1 MEKKRTDL
9 NQKLKI
15 VFIVLLVVLI
25 AIMVGSVIYYRSTL
39 DQSGPSDI
47 GNALSYY
54 ECTLIKVEKSKE
66 DGFSKD
72 IYAKLKRPPVEENG
86 YSNKEEYENIIKDV
100 SYVVQ
105 GNYRLID
112 DEKGITIRVVYDE
125 VALTSTYTIN
135 GDHNYFTNQQ
145 ALIQKAKLEVSLTNL
160 TVDSRELQS
169 LMNSEWIRR
178 NTNDL
183 GTVDTSAL
191 SYDNYF
197 DEGYRIKTHGIY
209 VYNIDFTHQ
218 YKGKVVNNI
227 STNMTNDAVKGILGE
242 PTFNLRNG
250 LIIGYKSNDIYAFFV
265 NGEISIYKVNKLD
278 EDKNNQFADLVEELN
293 KNGDVTSFY
302 NKLTQLYPN
311 PESTIEN
318 EDEVFAS
325 YPEYGFSVTFGK
337 YTNTITIYR
346 NYLGKITPDSSV
358 EDLIEGDVP
367 INISTQFNEDLIFE
381 TEKVRY
387 GVDIGYR
394 GAFVREIKD
403 LNVSVLTE
411 KYAVIS
417 EKDTNTVNFFSTK
430 STNLDS
436 SITYIRGMKVLNYSD
451 TTFIYNIPNKG
462 IYYYNAENAT
472 TTTIIEGEYEFS
484 LEKIENNTLYYDNGK
499 SLNLG

>member
-1 MEKKRTDL
+1 MEKKKTDL
-9 NQKLKI
+9 NQRLKI
-15 VFIVLLVVLI
+15 IFIILLVALI
-25 AIMVGSVIYYRSTL
+25 AIMIGSVIYYRSTL
-39 DQSGPSDI
+39 GQNGPTDI
-47 GNALSYY
+47 LNALSYY

-100 SYVVQ
+100 SYAVQ

-112 DEKGITIRVVYDE
+112 EEKGITIRVVYDK
-125 VALTSTYTIN
+125 VNLNSTYTIN
-135 GDHNYFTNQQ
+135 GDHNYFAKQQ
-145 ALIQKAKLEVSLTNL
+145 ALIQKSKLEVSLTNL
-160 TVDSRELQS
+160 TINSRELQS
-169 LMNSEWIRR
+169 IMNVDWIRR

-183 GTVDTSAL
+183 GTVDSSAL

-209 VYNIDFTHQ
+209 VYNIVFTHQ
-218 YKGKVVNNI
+218 YKDKVVNNI
-227 STNMTNDAVKGILGE
+227 STNMTNDAIKGMLGE
-242 PTFNLRNG
+242 PTFNLRDG

-278 EDKNNQFADLVEELN
+278 EDKNNQFANLVEELN

-311 PESTIEN
+311 PESTIET
-318 EDEVFAS
+318 EDEVSAS

-346 NYLGKITPDSSV
+346 NYLGKVTPESSV
-358 EDLIEGDVP
+358 EELIEGDVP

-381 TEKVRY
+381 TEKIRY

>member
-1 MEKKRTDL
+1 MEKKKTDL

-15 VFIVLLVVLI
+15 VFIILLVILI

-105 GNYRLID
+105 NNYRLID
-112 DEKGITIRVVYDE
+112 DEKGITIRVVYDKVE
-125 VALTSTYTIN
+125 LTSTYTIN
-135 GDHNYFTNQQ
+135 GDHNYFANQQ
-145 ALIQKAKLEVSLTNL
+145 ALIQKSKLEVSLTDL
-160 TVDSRELQS
+160 TVNSRELQS
-169 LMNSEWIRR
+169 LMNADWIRR

-191 SYDNYF
+191 AYDNYF

-209 VYNIDFTHQ
+209 VYNIVFTHQ

-278 EDKNNQFADLVEELN
+278 EDKNNQFANLVEELN

-318 EDEVFAS
+318 EDEISAS

-337 YTNTITIYR
+337 YTNTIKIYR
-346 NYLGKITPDSSV
+346 NYLGKVTPDSSV
-358 EDLIEGDVP
+358 EDIIEGNVP

-381 TEKVRY
+381 TEKVRH

-394 GAFVREIKD
+394 GAFIREIKD

-417 EKDTNTVNFFSTK
+417 EKDTNTVNFFSIK
-430 STNLDS
+430 RTNLDS
-436 SITYIRGMKVLNYSD
+436 SITYIKGMKVLNYTD

>member
-1 MEKKRTDL
+1 MEKKKTDL

-15 VFIVLLVVLI
+15 VFIILLVILI

-105 GNYRLID
+105 NNYRLID
-112 DEKGITIRVVYDE
+112 EEKGITIRVVYDKVE
-125 VALTSTYTIN
+125 LTSTYTIN
-135 GDHNYFTNQQ
+135 GDHNYFANQQ
-145 ALIQKAKLEVSLTNL
+145 ALIQKSKLEVSLTDL
-160 TVDSRELQS
+160 TVNSRELQS
-169 LMNSEWIRR
+169 LMNADWIRR

-191 SYDNYF
+191 AYDNYF

-209 VYNIDFTHQ
+209 VYNIVFTHQ

-278 EDKNNQFADLVEELN
+278 EDKNNQFANLVEELN

-318 EDEVFAS
+318 EDEISAS

-337 YTNTITIYR
+337 YTNTIKIYR
-346 NYLGKITPDSSV
+346 NYLGKVTPDSSV
-358 EDLIEGDVP
+358 EDIIEGNVP

-381 TEKVRY
+381 TEKVRH

-394 GAFVREIKD
+394 GAFIREIKD

-417 EKDTNTVNFFSTK
+417 EKDTNTVNFFSIK
-430 STNLDS
+430 RTNLDS
-436 SITYIRGMKVLNYSD
+436 SITYIKGMKVLNYTD